1 MFDNKEIGR
10 RIRQIREKE
19 GLNQEELAEK
29 LDFGDRAKVY
39 RIESGKQSMTAN
51 ELIRFCQL
59 FHISLDSLINNEL
72 LSSSDYKEISGRY
85 INNEQ
90 VEIQEKREVIRG
102 LYIEIANKDLNYI
115 DEKVMHDRMNK
126 SGKSDEKCANND
138 MEKLKIDDKLIMRGK
153 SNEYN

>member
-1 MFDNKEIGR
+1 
-10 RIRQIREKE
+10 
-19 GLNQEELAEK
+19 
-29 LDFGDRAKVY
+29 
-39 RIESGKQSMTAN
+39 MTAN

-153 SNEYN
+153 SNEYNWINKE

>member
-59 FHISLDSLINNEL
+59 FYISLDSLINNEL

-102 LYIEIANKDLNYI
+102 LYIELANRELNLI
-115 DEKVMHDRMNK
+115 DRTAVCDKMNK
-126 SGKSDEKCANND
+126 SDKCNGECANNGI
-138 MEKLKIDDKLIMRGK
+138 EKLKIDDKLIM
-153 SNEYN
+153 